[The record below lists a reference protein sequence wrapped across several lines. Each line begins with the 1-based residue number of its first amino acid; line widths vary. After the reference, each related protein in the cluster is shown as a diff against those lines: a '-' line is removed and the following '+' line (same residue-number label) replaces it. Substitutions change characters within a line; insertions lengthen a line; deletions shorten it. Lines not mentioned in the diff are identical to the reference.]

1 MTTCSR
7 CKSIVEDGGRLCTK
21 HREQKRTQQMRAR
34 NSRSL
39 GVCYR
44 CGSRDSLPMTR
55 HCARCYAYFRERSLP
70 HLEHDLEAHTKIVLL
85 TRQPASLC
93 LISGRSLLALRKVG
107 CSLTVDRLNSQLG
120 YVEGN
125 MQLLAS
131 DLNSAKGAGWHVP
144 QSAIHRLISR
154 LDQTKNDRLSLV
166 PGATRRD

>member
-7 CKSIVEDGGRLCTK
+7 CETLVEDGGRLCTK
-21 HREQKRTQQMRAR
+21 HREQKRIQQRRLR

-39 GVCYR
+39 GRCYR

-70 HLEHDLEAHTKIVLL
+70 HLEHNLEAHMKVVLL
-85 TRQPASLC
+85 TRNPTSVC

-107 CSLTVDRLNSQLG
+107 LTLTVDRLNSQLG

-131 DLNSAKGAGWHVP
+131 DLNSAKGAETHVP

-154 LDQTKNDRLSLV
+154 LDQTKNDRFSLV